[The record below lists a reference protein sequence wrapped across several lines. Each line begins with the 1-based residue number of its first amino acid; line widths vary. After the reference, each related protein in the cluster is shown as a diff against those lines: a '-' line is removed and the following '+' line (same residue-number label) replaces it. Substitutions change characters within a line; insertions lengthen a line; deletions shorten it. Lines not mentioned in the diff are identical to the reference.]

1 LRTRPLAREYDIGP
15 FEAIK
20 TKAKL
25 RAVFDAHGAL
35 SLTVRRSLGAL
46 LDCWETVVD
55 LTNRQEHGR
64 DLTADDSRAVVFQ
77 TMLVMREVDLALSR

>member
-1 LRTRPLAREYDIGP
+1 
-15 FEAIK
+15 
-20 TKAKL
+20 
-25 RAVFDAHGAL
+25 
-35 SLTVRRSLGAL
+35 L
-46 LDCWETVVD
+46 LDYWETVVD